1 MSLWGSAWWLFQTA
15 TAPTPPLL
23 KKASRVLE
31 DVKAGA
37 GLLNDFLPEPDD
49 KDPSPPTDDDS

>member
-1 MSLWGSAWWLFQTA
+1 MTLERAWSLFKLA
-15 TAPTPPLL
+15 TAPTPPLV
-23 KKASRVLE
+23 KKITRALD